1 MEIKIIEVNK
11 QIRELL
17 PETYKI
23 LTEANLTV
31 HPYVY
36 EVLLEGSRGPA
47 NCYRA
52 DSDIDLSLL
61 VDTEMLHRAADEEG
75 TLREIIGT
83 TLNNWEGPVE
93 LDTAAVFD
101 IHHCRLH
108 CLTADFSLNSICPDK
123 GADCL
128 GIYKTQRGFNGYVPK
143 FGVRIDRIHPLMTVW
158 KRPFTSKF

>member
-1 MEIKIIEVNK
+1 MEIKIVEVNQ

-36 EVLLEGSRGPA
+36 EVLVEGSRGPA
-47 NCYRA
+47 NRYRA

-61 VDTEMLHRAADEEG
+61 VDTEMLRRSADEEK
-75 TLREIIGT
+75 TLREIIVT
-83 TLNNWEGPVE
+83 TLNNWKGPVE

-101 IHHCRLH
+101 INQCCLH
-108 CLTADFSLNSICPDK
+108 CLTADFSLTNICPDK
-123 GADCL
+123 GVDCL
-128 GIYKTQRGFNGYVPK
+128 GIYKIQKGFNGYVPK

-158 KRPFTSKF
+158 KRPFSSKF

>member
-1 MEIKIIEVNK
+1 MEIKIVEVN
-11 QIRELL
+11 QRIRELL

-47 NCYRA
+47 NRYRP

-61 VDTEMLHRAADEEG
+61 ADTEMLHRAVNEEKI
-75 TLREIIGT
+75 LREIIDT

-101 IHHCRLH
+101 INHCQLH
-108 CLTADFSLNSICPDK
+108 CLKADFSLDDICPDK
-123 GADCL
+123 GVDCL
-128 GIYKTQRGFNGYVPK
+128 GVYKTQRGFNGYVPK
-143 FGVRIDRIHPLMTVW
+143 FGVRIDLLHPLMTVW
-158 KRPFTSKF
+158 KRPFAQ